1 MEQRY
6 AIKFCVKLKKTKQEA
21 YGMLK
26 EAYGDE
32 QMSQATFYRWFKRF
46 SEGNEEVEDEPRS
59 GAPKSA
65 RKEENIEE
73 VQRLVMQDRRM
84 SVRMISE
91 AVGISIGTVDT
102 ILTEDLKLHKVC
114 AKFVPKILSDDQRQ
128 FRVECCTDILEMIE
142 ADSGFLNNVVT
153 CDESWVLTYDP
164 ESKRQSAQWKHGSSP
179 RPKKARMSRS
189 QEKAMVIPFFD
200 SQGLIHVEW
209 VPRGQTVN
217 KEYYLTV
224 LKRFRE
230 KMRKKRPQQ
239 WRSGQWWFHQ
249 DNAPCHKSML
259 VTTWMADRGMK
270 PVQHPP
276 YSPDLA
282 PCDFFLFP
290 RMKDRLRGI
299 RFQST
304 EEMKKASENYLKGLQ
319 KKDFEEVFQDWKR
332 RMEKCID
339 AGGNYFEG
347 D

>member
-1 MEQRY
+1 
-6 AIKFCVKLKKTKQEA
+6 
-21 YGMLK
+21 
-26 EAYGDE
+26 
-32 QMSQATFYRWFKRF
+32 
-46 SEGNEEVEDEPRS
+46 
-59 GAPKSA
+59 
-65 RKEENIEE
+65 
-73 VQRLVMQDRRM
+73 
-84 SVRMISE
+84 
-91 AVGISIGTVDT
+91 
-102 ILTEDLKLHKVC
+102 
-114 AKFVPKILSDDQRQ
+114 
-128 FRVECCTDILEMIE
+128 
-142 ADSGFLNNVVT
+142 
-153 CDESWVLTYDP
+153 
-164 ESKRQSAQWKHGSSP
+164 
-179 RPKKARMSRS
+179 
-189 QEKAMVIPFFD
+189 
-200 SQGLIHVEW
+200 
-209 VPRGQTVN
+209 
-217 KEYYLTV
+217 
-224 LKRFRE
+224 
-230 KMRKKRPQQ
+230 MRKKRPQQ

-249 DNAPCHKSML
+249 DNAPCHKSLL